1 MAYEREV
8 DVLMGAVREAGEA
21 IARHYAEGARVYTK
35 ADNSPVTDADLAA
48 NAILIARLT
57 AAFPDDAILSEE
69 MQPDAAV
76 NAATRCWVIDPLDG
90 TAHFVARQPTFAVM
104 VGLEIGGRPV
114 VGAIYYPMTDECYV
128 AVRGAG
134 ATVTR
139 GGETL
144 PLRFAPAPF
153 EAARHDTRLLP
164 YADDR
169 RPALD
174 GRSRALHA
182 HRPGVRLPPEGA
194 GNDVRWLYR
203 HDRGWPRIRRL
214 PVGSLRDGPDR
225 PRSGWPAHNG
235 LRRDVS
241 VRTRPQA
248 ALRWSRRRAQYEPPR
263 GDARAPR
270 NERLKSHASTPRD
283 LDKSLILSKECV
295 RTLSERAWAGMSTP
309 MLALIVMVLLVVIG
323 AGDAVR
329 WGRR

>member
-153 EAARHDTRLLP
+153 EAARLGTTPGSFLTLTTGAPRWTGDPARFTRTGRGFGFRPKALETMFDGYIGMIADGLASGGYPWDLCATDLIVHEAGGLLTTVFGET
-164 YADDR
+164 YR
-169 RPALD
+169 YE
-174 GRSRALHA
+174 RAPKRLYGGLVAARNTSLHA
-182 HRPGVRLPPEGA
+182 A
-194 GNDVRWLYR
+194 
-203 HDRGWPRIRRL
+203 
-214 PVGSLRDGPDR
+214 
-225 PRSGWPAHNG
+225 
-235 LRRDVS
+235 
-241 VRTRPQA
+241 
-248 ALRWSRRRAQYEPPR
+248 
-263 GDARAPR
+263 
-270 NERLKSHASTPRD
+270 
-283 LDKSLILSKECV
+283 
-295 RTLSERAWAGMSTP
+295 
-309 MLALIVMVLLVVIG
+309 MLARLATNG
-323 AGDAVR
+323 
-329 WGRR
+329 